1 MNGIKTTANR
11 ISITVILILSLL
23 SSVALADGEQWK
35 REEVNWRAGQGSRIK
50 AVHHPRGQ
58 DIPQGRAQV
67 HAKRQKK
74 NTSRK
79 TRQADT
85 SSVSAL
91 GTGISPVSSVF
102 AYDIEV
108 NSPPVDGFVPW
119 ITVSLTNQN
128 AGELIF
134 EAVPRSSIVGNYS
147 SSVDPDEDYIIGL
160 YDTGASAHV
169 MGYEAAHGSGV
180 YASGL
185 ITGNEIMVS
194 GVTGS
199 VFTYVSKP
207 LGLFID
213 GLHAIDT
220 GTMRLDRSG
229 MKGQSNV
236 AIMVGQNP
244 GNGPDLPT
252 AIGSPMSV
260 YYTAVIYNDHLL
272 TVERNG
278 ETYVAPDIRIYEH
291 DDSRIPVLS
300 NKIPLEL
307 RPLGA
312 ISVQYMPSLNSL
324 GGLGDLTGDFD
335 LDDLLGGLGGGV
347 TEYPPATP
355 SVIMGN
361 SAQSLFF
368 VHSVDLHHNGEN
380 ATDKSRF
387 MLDTGAQVTVIGQRI
402 ASRLRLNPEESDFE
416 VEIEGVTGDM
426 AMHPG
431 FYIELI
437 EIPALGNWVSFKNV
451 PVVLLDVSSPE
462 GGTLDGII
470 GMNLFREFNLVL
482 QGGGLSLEEDPY
494 LAFEPIEVDGPV
506 TEAPNASN

>member
-1 MNGIKTTANR
+1 MNGIMITRNQK
-11 ISITVILILSLL
+11 SITLILILSLVAT
-23 SSVALADGEQWK
+23 VALADREQWK
-35 REEVNWRAGQGSRIK
+35 RDEVNWRAGQGSRIK

-58 DIPQGRAQV
+58 DVPQGRAQV
-67 HAKRQKK
+67 HAKTRKSRTAK
-74 NTSRK
+74 NSRAVGSLSAASVK
-79 TRQADT
+79 TDSHT
-85 SSVSAL
+85 GSA
-91 GTGISPVSSVF
+91 VF
-102 AYDIEV
+102 GYDIDV

-119 ITVSLTNQN
+119 ITVSVTNRN
-128 AGELIF
+128 AGELVF

-147 SSVDPDEDYIIGL
+147 SSVNPDKDYIIGL

-169 MGYEAAHGSGV
+169 MGYEAAHSSGV
-180 YASGL
+180 YSSGL
-185 ITGNEIMVS
+185 VTSNEIIVS

-199 VFTYVSKP
+199 VSAYVSKP

-213 GLHAIDT
+213 GLYAIDPQT
-220 GTMRLDRSG
+220 LSLDRSH

-244 GNGPDLPT
+244 GNRPDLPT

-272 TVERNG
+272 TVERDG

-291 DDSRIPVLS
+291 DDPRIPVLS
-300 NKIPLEL
+300 NRIPLEL
-307 RPLGA
+307 KPLGA
-312 ISVQYMPSLNSL
+312 VSVQYMPSLNSL

-335 LDDLLGGLGGGV
+335 LDDILGGLGGGV
-347 TEYPPATP
+347 LEYPPAIP

-361 SAQSLFF
+361 SSQSLFF
-368 VHSVDLHHNGEN
+368 VHSVDLHNNGKS
-380 ATDKSRF
+380 AMDKNRF

-402 ASRLRLNPEESDFE
+402 ASRLRLDPEESDFE
-416 VEIEGVTGDM
+416 VEIEGVTGDVV
-426 AMHPG
+426 MHPG
-431 FYIELI
+431 FYIESI
-437 EIPALGNWVSFKNV
+437 EIPALGNWITFKNV

-470 GMNLFREFNLVL
+470 GMNLFSEFNLVL

-494 LAFEPIEVDGPV
+494 LAFEPIEVGD
-506 TEAPNASN
+506 PNQ